1 MASLRPVAAAQQ
13 LPPHVGQ
20 HVGDSSN
27 SFVRL
32 LLPARG
38 IGAASRLPM
47 PILPFLD
54 AGEQRVISGI
64 DVTGLSLHPGSPRSR
79 S

>member
-1 MASLRPVAAAQQ
+1 
-13 LPPHVGQ
+13 
-20 HVGDSSN
+20 
-27 SFVRL
+27 VRL